1 MMKQEDAQ
9 KAILNEW
16 LKLPET
22 ERRTEKQVVSFTI
35 KIMKDRPDITNFKCS
50 GDRYQIIKGFL
61 FLYLSNSDIQ
71 FSKSKI
77 KKPQK

>member
-1 MMKQEDAQ
+1 MMKQEDAK

-35 KIMKDRPDITNFKCS
+35 KIMKDRPDIINFKCS
-50 GDRYQIIKGFL
+50 GDHYQVIKCFL
-61 FLYLSNSDIQ
+61 CHYISNSDIQ

>member
-1 MMKQEDAQ
+1 MKQEEAK

-35 KIMKDRPDITNFKCS
+35 KIIKDRPGITNFKCS
-50 GDRYQIIKGFL
+50 GDRYQVIKGFL
-61 FLYLSNSDIQ
+61 CHYLS
-71 FSKSKI
+71 K
-77 KKPQK
+77 